1 MINMNEGIR
10 REMIEYITQI
20 LQEDRKES
28 IIDILS
34 EMLDNE
40 DNLSEKYIN
49 AHQLEYVLKEFL
61 REDLY

>member
-1 MINMNEGIR
+1 MNEGIR

>member
-1 MINMNEGIR
+1 MINMNASIR

-20 LQEDRKES
+20 LQEDKKES

-34 EMLDNE
+34 EMLDNQ

-49 AHQLEYVLKEFL
+49 AHQL
-61 REDLY
+61 